1 MQALRFFV
9 SVPQYAVLK
18 ALGRTGRRLHY
29 QGPLATIRLA
39 DVPEPSL
46 PSPDW
51 VKIKTS
57 ICGFC
62 GSDLNL
68 ILLRESPTATPFT
81 SFPCT
86 LGHEMS
92 GEVIEVG
99 SRVSDIMVGDRVTV
113 SPHLNCATR
122 GIEPECE
129 PCRMGRPGNCRNF
142 AEGNL
147 SPGLFLGVCHDVGGG
162 FAPYFVA
169 HESQVFTLPEGV
181 SLEEGAM
188 MEPLAAALQAVMDIR
203 PDPDEQV
210 LVLGAG
216 VIGNL
221 IIQAVRGLGISCSI
235 AVAEPSPFQAELA
248 AQAGADHLIKDG
260 DILGGTSN
268 ITGARAYKPTLGP
281 KILMGGFSKIFDT
294 VASNTTLNA
303 SMRALSTG
311 GTLSVVGIG
320 ANAKIDLTPLWL
332 KLQTIKGAYIY
343 GYNTVDGGRK
353 HAFELAIDLVKQKK
367 VHPESMITHAFSIS
381 DYCRMIE
388 VNLDKGRNRAMKTA
402 VRFV

>member
-1 MQALRFFV
+1 MTLARDIVEEVVRRILAITRPDRIILFGSAATGRMTRDSDIDLLLLQASPGDPRRMSVRIRQAL
-9 SVPQYAVLK
+9 
-18 ALGRTGRRLHY
+18 
-29 QGPLATIRLA
+29 
-39 DVPEPSL
+39 
-46 PSPDW
+46 
-51 VKIKTS
+51 
-57 ICGFC
+57 
-62 GSDLNL
+62 
-68 ILLRESPTATPFT
+68 
-81 SFPCT
+81 
-86 LGHEMS
+86 
-92 GEVIEVG
+92 
-99 SRVSDIMVGDRVTV
+99 
-113 SPHLNCATR
+113 
-122 GIEPECE
+122 
-129 PCRMGRPGNCRNF
+129 
-142 AEGNL
+142 
-147 SPGLFLGVCHDVGGG
+147 
-162 FAPYFVA
+162 
-169 HESQVFTLPEGV
+169 
-181 SLEEGAM
+181 
-188 MEPLAAALQAVMDIR
+188 
-203 PDPDEQV
+203 
-210 LVLGAG
+210 
-216 VIGNL
+216 
-221 IIQAVRGLGISCSI
+221 RGLGISCSI